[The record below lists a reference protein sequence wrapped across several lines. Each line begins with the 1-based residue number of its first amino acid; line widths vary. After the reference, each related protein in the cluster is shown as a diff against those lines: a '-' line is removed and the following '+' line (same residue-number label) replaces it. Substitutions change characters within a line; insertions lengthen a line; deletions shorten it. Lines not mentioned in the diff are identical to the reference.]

1 MGISINKE
9 LYKLVHKKKYVVML
23 IIGML
28 ILLCRYGISYVITRV
43 TEGTVAIHTNLPM
56 EILPLLTDLFIPIVV
71 FMAVTDLVATG
82 IQEDTLKA
90 DFLRPVTREVL
101 LFSKLAAVLVLAAVY
116 LIVFFVAAAVMQF
129 ATGGGFRL
137 AGMSLGAYILDIV
150 PVINVILL
158 AMLINLITEKPSL
171 SMLLCLVVYAVLK
184 YFSLYNGAVSPILFT
199 SYMRWHNI
207 VIGATLPAGALFGRA
222 GIIFGTMLIFGAASV
237 ILIDRKNL

>member
-9 LYKLVHKKKYVVML
+9 LYKLIHKKKYIVML

-43 TEGTVAIHTNLPM
+43 SGGVVTIHTNLPM
-56 EILPLLTDLFIPIVV
+56 EILPLLTDLFIPIVI

-90 DFLRPVTREVL
+90 DFLRPVTREML
-101 LFSKLAAVLVLAAVY
+101 LLSKLTAVIVLAAVY
-116 LIVFFVAAAVMQF
+116 MIVFFIAAAVMQF
-129 ATGGGFRL
+129 VTGGGLRL

-150 PVINVILL
+150 PMVNIALFALL
-158 AMLINLITEKPSL
+158 VNMISEKPSL

-184 YFSLYNGAVSPILFT
+184 YLSIYSGTVSPVLFT
-199 SYMRWHNI
+199 SYLRWHNV
-207 VIGATLPAGALFGRA
+207 VIGATLPIGALFGKA
-222 GIIFGTMLIFGAASV
+222 GIIFGTMLIFSAVSV
-237 ILIDRKNL
+237 IMIDRKNL

>member
-9 LYKLVHKKKYVVML
+9 LYKLVHKKKYIVML

-28 ILLCRYGISYVITRV
+28 ILMCRYGISYIVTRV
-43 TEGTVAIHTNLPM
+43 SYGMVTIHSNLPM
-56 EILPLLTDLFIPIVV
+56 EILPLLTDLFIPIIV

-101 LFSKLAAVLVLAAVY
+101 LFSKLLAVLALSAVY
-116 LIVFFVAAAVMQF
+116 MIAFFFATTLMQF
-129 ATGGGFRL
+129 ISGGGFRL
-137 AGMSLGAYILDIV
+137 TGMSLGAYILDIV
-150 PVINVILL
+150 PVINVILF

-171 SMLLCLVVYAVLK
+171 SMLLCLALYAILK
-184 YFSLYNGAVSPILFT
+184 YFSLYNGSISPILFT
-199 SYMRWHNI
+199 SYLRWHNI

-222 GIIFGTMLIFGAASV
+222 GIIFGTMLIFGSASA
-237 ILIDRKNL
+237 ILIERKNL